1 MLASRIYV
9 LTCRVRFKQS
19 QRNISELNVIIW
31 GTCNTDLS
39 AEQCAS
45 NMQWFSDNI
54 QSACKQDI
62 AASNA
67 LVTDAVAGAPAI
79 HLALSPSSS
88 HYLVTKPRTRP

>member
-1 MLASRIYV
+1 M
-9 LTCRVRFKQS
+9 KQN
-19 QRNISELNVIIW
+19 QRTIATLNVIFW

-62 AASNA
+62 AARNA
-67 LVTDAVAGAPAI
+67 LVSDAVAG
-79 HLALSPSSS
+79 
-88 HYLVTKPRTRP
+88 